1 MKKIFILGA
10 SALQVPAIKKAKE
23 KGLYVYALDYDPE
36 AVGISEA
43 DEFLCISTIDKEAV
57 LEAAKKYQPDYII
70 TSTSDMPVRTVAW
83 VNEKLGKENE
93 ISYEDAICA
102 TDKAAM
108 RRRMKEKG
116 VPIPKFHVV
125 STEEEF
131 IEKARSLGDRFVS
144 KPADNAASRGVV
156 LFDKKTII
164 KNSFTDNA
172 DETVT
177 EELRNIFKFTKGYS
191 RSGEVLLEEFMEGP
205 EVSVES
211 FTVNGETHI
220 ITITDKMVTELPFFV
235 ETGHT
240 EGSRLPLDVQ
250 DDIRRVALLAIKAL
264 NVQNGPNHTEIKVT
278 PSGAKLV
285 EIAARLGGD
294 FITSKLVPL
303 STGVDMIDCCI
314 ASVIGQEVHWQS
326 TLSGGSAIR
335 FLHAPFEDSVEAAE
349 DDSYVIN
356 DIIGVEDAASL
367 QGVEEVVLYK
377 SVGDEVKGITS
388 SGDRIGHIIAKGKDA
403 DEAEKNADKA
413 MELIRIIYKMN

>member
-36 AVGISEA
+36 AVGIADA

-57 LEAAKKYQPDYII
+57 LEAAKKYEPDYII

-83 VNEKLGKENE
+83 VNEQLGRKND
-93 ISYEDAICA
+93 ISYENAICA

-116 VPIPKFHVV
+116 VPIP
-125 STEEEF
+125 EF
-131 IEKARSLGDRFVS
+131 YVASDEIEFMYAMHQLGDRFVC

-156 LFDKKTII
+156 LIDKKELIE
-164 KNSFTDNA
+164 KAGGEEGLD
-172 DETVT
+172 DELLKIYTYS
-177 EELRNIFKFTKGYS
+177 KKYS

-211 FTVNGETHI
+211 FTIEGKTHI
-220 ITITDKMVTELPFFV
+220 ITITDKMVTEIPFFV

-240 EGSRLPLDVQ
+240 EPSRLPQDVRE
-250 DDIRRVALLAIKAL
+250 DIMRVAEAAINA
-264 NVQNGPNHTEIKVT
+264 VGIVNGPSHTEIKVT
-278 PSGAKLV
+278 KNGAKLV

-303 STGVDMIDCCI
+303 STGVDLIDCCL
-314 ASVIGQEVHWQS
+314 SS
-326 TLSGGSAIR
+326 TLGEEVKWQTSKNAGSAIR
-335 FLHAPFEDSVEAAE
+335 FLFAKGEAESAGDSKDMIISSVEGAADAERMPGVTEVVIYKKPGDKATNLTNSGDRWGHVIAEGESAE
-349 DDSYVIN
+349 DAAKKA
-356 DIIGVEDAASL
+356 EDAAS
-367 QGVEEVVLYK
+367 
-377 SVGDEVKGITS
+377 
-388 SGDRIGHIIAKGKDA
+388 RIRFIL
-403 DEAEKNADKA
+403 EQ
-413 MELIRIIYKMN
+413 